1 MESKQAIIEELD
13 PEKIM
18 DMTRE
23 EVINLLGDENANRV
37 NEGLKNG
44 TLSYREFDK
53 ICKES
58 FSIIQQATFVRNVIF
73 IKLSK
78 SECFNMFESNKEK
91 QRQYA
96 EIEKFREK
104 AENGE
109 LTQEDLKYL
118 CDQVFGKNSDLSKR
132 MQRELIARGKVK
144 TSNTPQMN
152 TERNNSDLERD

>member
-1 MESKQAIIEELD
+1 MESKQARREEFD
-13 PEKIM
+13 AEKVM

-23 EVINLLGDENANRV
+23 EAIAFLGDENANRV

-44 TLSYREFDK
+44 TLSYSEFDK

-58 FSIIQQATFVRNVIF
+58 FPVIQQATLVRNVIF

-91 QRQYA
+91 QKQYA
-96 EIEKFREK
+96 EMERLREK

-118 CDQVFGKNSDLSKR
+118 CDQVFGKDSDLSKR
-132 MQRELIARGKVK
+132 MQREFIARGKVK

>member
-1 MESKQAIIEELD
+1 
-13 PEKIM
+13 
-18 DMTRE
+18 
-23 EVINLLGDENANRV
+23 
-37 NEGLKNG
+37 
-44 TLSYREFDK
+44 
-53 ICKES
+53 
-58 FSIIQQATFVRNVIF
+58 
-73 IKLSK
+73 
-78 SECFNMFESNKEK
+78 MFESNKEK

-96 EIEKFREK
+96 EIERFREK

-132 MQRELIARGKVK
+132 MQREFIARGKVK